1 MDAEEPLLSL
11 GQAAKRLNVH
21 PVTLRR
27 WANNGDILV
36 VLTPGGH
43 RKFPKSEVDRLLN
56 TSQPKAEETQTVPT
70 VLEQTALSHTRAEI
84 DGHRNESWMLS
95 LDDASRNEQ
104 RVMGRRVMGLM
115 MQYLSAT
122 DDTEDLLDEAR
133 AIGHTYAEMA
143 KRTGLTMSQTLQALM
158 FFRENIVESM
168 ILLPEVVQKRID
180 SSKQLLRKVN
190 TFLNAILLGLTESY
204 EA

>member
-56 TSQPKAEETQTVPT
+56 ASQPKVEKAQSVPT

>member
-56 TSQPKAEETQTVPT
+56 TSQPKVEETQTVPT

-84 DGHRNESWMLS
+84 DGHRNESWMRS
-95 LDDASRNEQ
+95 LDDASRDEQ

-143 KRTGLTMSQTLQALM
+143 KRTGLTMSQTMQALM